1 MMKVVGI
8 GQCALDNLFI
18 IDSFP
23 VPDTKKEVL
32 EWTIAGGGP
41 VATALVALS
50 RLGVECDFHGITGD
64 DEAGAKIRESM
75 LTENVNIYGLISRPG
90 AVSQVAFI
98 AIEKKSGKRTI
109 FWKRPS
115 ADPLT
120 PDELNVRARRALPL
134 RKNIKPDSFLD
145 GADFLHIDGLMHEA
159 SIHAVK
165 KARAKNIPVM
175 LDAGRMRK
183 GMMELA
189 HMCDYVVGSEEFA
202 RAFSVND
209 SNFEP
214 EKIIKQMAK
223 FGAKAVT
230 ITLGDKG
237 SITLSDNEIF
247 TTPAFTVNIVD
258 TTGAG
263 DVFHGGYIYGL
274 LQNWDIMKVVRFA
287 SAFAALKCRKLGG
300 REGIPCLDETINMLN
315 DKHQI
320 TNKFQAS
327 KSKL

>member
-50 RLGVECDFHGITGD
+50 RVGVECDFHGITGD
-64 DEAGAKIRESM
+64 DEAGAKIRKSL
-75 LTENVNIYGLISRPG
+75 LTENVNIDGLISRPG

-98 AIEKKSGKRTI
+98 AIEKESGKRTI

-120 PDELNVRARRALPL
+120 PDEL
-134 RKNIKPDSFLD
+134 PDNFLD
-145 GADFLHIDGLMHEA
+145 VADFLHIDGLMHEA

-165 KARAKNIPVM
+165 KARKKNIPVM

-183 GMMELA
+183 GMTELI

-202 RAFSVND
+202 KEFSGNT
-209 SNFEP
+209 NGFEP
-214 EKIIKQMAK
+214 EKVIKQMAK

-230 ITLGDKG
+230 ITLGEKG
-237 SITLSDNEIF
+237 SITLSDNKIF
-247 TTPAFTVNIVD
+247 TTPAFTVDVVD

-274 LQNWDIMKVVRFA
+274 MQKWDIMEAVRFA
-287 SAFAALKCRKLGG
+287 SALAALKCKKLGG
-300 REGIPCLDETINMLN
+300 RAGIPDIIETTEFLKNN
-315 DKHQI
+315 P
-320 TNKFQAS
+320 
-327 KSKL
+327 